1 MASSLNSP
9 TPQERWHR
17 FSAATVR
24 AFHRYATW
32 LVSLSWWRFGWYAL
46 VLIIVTG
53 LLQKLPPFSLTYYE
67 TIVDSATHRKA
78 KARAPM
84 PPAAPSAPAMA
95 MPPHPEHAEQ
105 PERPEQPEKA
115 EKPEQPE
122 KPETPSPKPGANAGG
137 SRSVDIK
144 LPGIVVNTRDHTV
157 KNKGVNITF
166 TGDGIHISSDES
178 PDEAAAAANAA
189 SAAASAVQASKVLE
203 AATAAKAAATTAKE
217 RAEAA
222 RYEAAA
228 QRDAALAKAMADKAA
243 AEQARAARLGG
254 TAAQAAAQASSAASA
269 ASGAASQAAVDM
281 VVGGQHVRIDVPAHA
296 NADDVREAIEQAKAS
311 ILEQIQ
317 DAEDKHHAEEQE
329 AADRATEA
337 ADKALHHDDED
348 EDSGDSGGGRRTMH
362 ARTINTVPLSMLAVW
377 WILGSMLIKIT
388 YKGRMQAEV
397 KAAEAT
403 ETAEAESLRRQ
414 VLEARMAMMQ
424 AQVEPH
430 FLFNTLASI
439 DHLIEFDPKR
449 ASQMQ
454 RNLIS
459 LLRASMPS
467 MRSTDSGL
475 RPLDLELAVVR
486 PYLEILKVRM
496 EERLTTEIDVP
507 DGLLSAE
514 FPPMMIQT
522 LVENSIKHGLEPKA
536 EGGHLSVKAEIR
548 HGKLAV
554 TVCDTGLG
562 FEAAAQGSTHGTGVG
577 LANIRERLALLYGSK
592 ASLTIANNPV
602 GGTIVTITVPYTT
615 HTESDSDEGAKA

>member
-1 MASSLNSP
+1 MATPSYNSP

-17 FSAATVR
+17 FSAAAVR

-46 VLIIVTG
+46 LLIIATG
-53 LLQKLPPFSLTYYE
+53 LLQKLPPFSMTYYE
-67 TIVDSATHRKA
+67 TIVDTVNHRKA
-78 KARAPM
+78 RHAMPM
-84 PPAAPSAPAMA
+84 PPAMPASVAPL
-95 MPPHPEHAEQ
+95 Q
-105 PERPEQPEKA
+105 PLQKPEQPAKA
-115 EKPEQPE
+115 EKPEPAE
-122 KPETPSPKPGANAGG
+122 SAAGK
-137 SRSVDIK
+137 SSKTVDIQ
-144 LPGIVVNTRDHTV
+144 LPGIIVNTKDHTI

-166 TGDGIHISSDES
+166 TGDGIHITND
-178 PDEAAAAANAA
+178 DDTAAAAA
-189 SAAASAVQASKVLE
+189 
-203 AATAAKAAATTAKE
+203 AATAASQAQAALAGASAAKAAGVAAKD

-222 RYEAAA
+222 RYEAVAK
-228 QRDAALAKAMADKAA
+228 RDAELAKALAAKAA
-243 AEQARAARLGG
+243 AEQARAQALGG
-254 TAAQAAAQASSAASA
+254 TAMAQAASSASSSSASASASA
-269 ASGAASQAAVDM
+269 AAASETAVDM
-281 VVGGQHVRIDVPAHA
+281 VVGGQHIHINVPAHA
-296 NADDVREAIEQAKAS
+296 TSDEVRDAIEEAKSS
-311 ILEQIQ
+311 ILDQLK
-317 DAEDKHHAEEQE
+317 DAEEARRAADQE
-329 AADRATEA
+329 AADNAKAALEEA
-337 ADKALHHDDED
+337 KARKHDSDSDDNED
-348 EDSGDSGGGRRTMH
+348 DNGTDSEGRHTREH
-362 ARTINTVPLSMLAVW
+362 TVHYGNLPMLAVW

-388 YKGRMQAEV
+388 YKGRIQAEV

-467 MRSTDSGL
+467 MRTATDSGL

-514 FPPMMIQT
+514 FPPMMVQT

-536 EGGHLSVKAEIR
+536 EGGHLAVKAEIR
-548 HGKLAV
+548 HGKLCV
-554 TVCDTGLG
+554 TVSDTGLG
-562 FEAAAQGSTHGTGVG
+562 FAGAAEGKTAGTGVG
-577 LANIRERLALLYGSK
+577 LANIRERLSLLYGNK
-592 ASLTIANNPV
+592 AALTIANNPV
-602 GGTIVTITVPYTT
+602 GGTIVTITVPYTA
-615 HTESDSDEGAKA
+615 HTEPASDEGAKA

>member
-17 FSAATVR
+17 FTAATVR

-67 TIVDSATHRKA
+67 TIVDSANHRKA
-78 KARAPM
+78 KTHT
-84 PPAAPSAPAMA
+84 PPAPPSAPAVA
-95 MPPHPEHAEQ
+95 VPAHPAQPEQ
-105 PERPEQPEKA
+105 PERPGKV
-115 EKPEQPE
+115 EQPE
-122 KPETPSPKPGANAGG
+122 KPEKPEAPSTKPGARSDA
-137 SRSVDIK
+137 SESVDIK
-144 LPGIVVNTRDHTV
+144 LPGIVVNGKDHSV

-166 TGDGIHISSDES
+166 TSDGIHISSDDS
-178 PDEAAAAANAA
+178 ADEASANAKAA
-189 SAAASAVQASKVLE
+189 SAAASAVQAAKALE

-222 RYEAAA
+222 KYESAAR
-228 QRDAALAKAMADKAA
+228 RDMALAEAMTHKAA
-243 AEQARAARLGG
+243 AEAARAAQLGG
-254 TAAQAAAQASSAASA
+254 NAASAAAQAASASVASA
-269 ASGAASQAAVDM
+269 VAAAASQAAVDM
-281 VVGGQHVRIDVPAHA
+281 VVGGQHVRIDVPVQATA
-296 NADDVREAIEQAKAS
+296 NEVREAIEQARSS
-311 ILEQIQ
+311 IVEQIQ
-317 DAEDKHHAEEQE
+317 DEAEKRRAADQE
-329 AADRATEA
+329 AADRANEQ
-337 ADKALHHDDED
+337 ADKARQDDE
-348 EDSGDSGGGRRTMH
+348 EDSDSSDKHRTMH

-554 TVCDTGLG
+554 TVSDTGLG

-577 LANIRERLALLYGSK
+577 LANIRERLALLYGSR